1 MEPGGLELTA
11 AGAIKPASQPPEAP
25 LRPGAQAGQTVGSRQ
40 WRPAGAWH
48 EGTQSGMPH
57 VGCVRDRLIVFLLT
71 HVPSFLP
78 LCKGVCIN
86 L

>member
-11 AGAIKPASQPPEAP
+11 AGAIKPASHPPEAP
-25 LRPGAQAGQTVGSRQ
+25 LRPGAQAGQNVGSRQ

-57 VGCVRDRLIVFLLT
+57 VGCVRDRLIAFLLL
-71 HVPSFLP
+71 PPQEKRKWSGQLFLTY
-78 LCKGVCIN
+78 
-86 L
+86 